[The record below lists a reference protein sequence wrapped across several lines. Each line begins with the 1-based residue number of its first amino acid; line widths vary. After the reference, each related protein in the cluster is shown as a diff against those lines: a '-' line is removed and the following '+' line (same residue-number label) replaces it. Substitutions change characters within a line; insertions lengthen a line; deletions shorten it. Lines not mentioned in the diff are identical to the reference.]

1 MFSNYLRR
9 FKIAGDKVMASMI
22 DVRDLPEKDVRLIER
37 LVERLRIKA
46 KRDKAK
52 KEEKQDIS
60 FATWPLGVKGN
71 LTREEIYDY
80 L

>member
-9 FKIAGDKVMASMI
+9 LKIAGDKVMASMI

-37 LVERLRIKA
+37 LVKRLRTRA
-46 KRDKAK
+46 KREKTRQ
-52 KEEKQDIS
+52 EEKDDIS

-71 LTREEIYDY
+71 LPREEIYDY

>member
-1 MFSNYLRR
+1 
-9 FKIAGDKVMASMI
+9 MASMI